1 MALIAEVAT
10 VLLMDEP
17 AASALELTAH
27 LLSDAGALAALCP
40 TLKPALELGSEP
52 LGAFTLDTPGDH
64 RAPLLTEATT
74 RLASGAVVLV
84 CTASALLAAFRG
96 AITELLAS
104 FAALL
109 GSRCALR
116 LTLIGPR
123 GTLALISPFA
133 PRTLRLA
140 VALRLLPALFEAL
153 FEAFADALAELF
165 SPFGSLRAVLLL
177 RGLILLL
184 SARGVGLGR
193 QRGRGEQRD
202 R

>member
-27 LLSDAGALAALCP
+27 LLSDAGALAALCS
-40 TLKPALELGSEP
+40 TLKPTLELGSEP

-109 GSRCALR
+109 GSRCTLR
-116 LTLIGPR
+116 LTPIGPR
-123 GTLALISPFA
+123 GTLAIISRFA
-133 PRTLRLA
+133 LRTLRLA
-140 VALRLLPALFEAL
+140 VALRLLPALFEA
-153 FEAFADALAELF
+153 FADTLAELF
-165 SPFGSLRAVLLL
+165 SPFGALRTVLLL

>member
-17 AASALELTAH
+17 TASALELTAH
-27 LLSDAGALAALCP
+27 LLSDAGALAALCS
-40 TLKPALELGSEP
+40 TLKPALELGSES
-52 LGAFTLDTPGDH
+52 LGAFTLDASGDH

-109 GSRCALR
+109 GSRCTLR
-116 LTLIGPR
+116 LTPIGPR
-123 GTLALISPFA
+123 GTLALISRFA
-133 PRTLRLA
+133 SRTLRLA
-140 VALRLLPALFEAL
+140 VALRLLPALFEA
-153 FEAFADALAELF
+153 FADALAELF
-165 SPFGSLRAVLLL
+165 SPFGALRAVLLR